1 MNFLGY
7 ITLYVRVDSEESE
20 PSYCKW
26 ESDFRKPITE
36 KFFEDF
42 LENVKNA
49 MLKIGL
55 VNPLCSF
62 VEKEDYETSNTKV
75 IVKYEWDE
83 R

>member
-36 KFFEDF
+36 KFFE
-42 LENVKNA
+42 NVKNA

-55 VNPLCSF
+55 VNPL
-62 VEKEDYETSNTKV
+62 
-75 IVKYEWDE
+75 
-83 R
+83 